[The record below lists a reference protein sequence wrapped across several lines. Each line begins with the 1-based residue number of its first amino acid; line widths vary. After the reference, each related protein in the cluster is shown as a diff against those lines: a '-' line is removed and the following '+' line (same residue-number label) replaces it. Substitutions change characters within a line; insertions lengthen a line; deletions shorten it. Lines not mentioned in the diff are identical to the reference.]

1 MPGCSKSKR
10 NGIGTIFRFLRDFM
24 SAAPF
29 TAILTLVLNLAIA
42 LVPAAVSLF
51 TGLITQRINAGTGVG
66 FATGVAGLMIMLAL
80 NQGLFYLTDP
90 LHALLIERAQN
101 RMNALFL
108 KKIKAIELIEFE
120 KTDKLDRIFRLRKW
134 LNEYKL
140 VDFFFSLRF
149 QIINFISLVSLI
161 ITLVAFTPWLA
172 AIGILSAL
180 PSLLVRLVEGK
191 KYFKMQLETEN
202 LERNRAYFWSLFR
215 TGSTAKE
222 ILTYGAGGY
231 FLSNCKKTDLEM
243 TTKMYKFAHF
253 HSLLLLAATVFAAAG
268 YAAGLG
274 FAAYMT
280 AAGTL
285 AVSGFSA
292 SVSAFLS
299 IQNSVFNMSAEAG
312 YLRETSS
319 CLFEYYWFLDIKAEN
334 EKSLNQ
340 LRFEKLEVKNV
351 CFAYPEGKE
360 VLKNVSFSLYKGK
373 HIAIVG
379 ENGSGKTT
387 LVKLISG
394 VYMPSKGEILING
407 IKVDPQIA
415 VDFRGLFT
423 LMNQNYIKYK
433 GDVKENIFLS
443 APELRED
450 KEKMQDLLSS
460 SALSED
466 GLTLDLTLGREY
478 DGAELSEG
486 QWQQLAFLRAL
497 FKRYEIILLDE
508 PTSAIDSEN
517 EHKLLA
523 GFVKA
528 MQDKSAVIVTHRLSL
543 CRFADE
549 ILFLDGG
556 RIVERGSHD
565 ELMEKGGKYCRMY
578 EMQSKWYK

>member
-1 MPGCSKSKR
+1 MFGFMNSGKSKPVKK
-10 NGIGTIFRFLRDFM
+10 GLKIIIVGCGKVGT
-24 SAAPF
+24 
-29 TAILTLVLNLAIA
+29 TLVEQLSKEGHDIIIIDKNAKKVQEIANMYDIMGIVGNGASYSVQMDAGIEETDLIISVTESDELNLLCCTVAKQVGDCAAIA
-42 LVPAAVSLF
+42 RV
-51 TGLITQRINAGTGVG
+51 R
-66 FATGVAGLMIMLAL
+66 
-80 NQGLFYLTDP
+80 
-90 LHALLIERAQN
+90 
-101 RMNALFL
+101 
-108 KKIKAIELIEFE
+108 
-120 KTDKLDRIFRLRKW
+120 
-134 LNEYKL
+134 
-140 VDFFFSLRF
+140 
-149 QIINFISLVSLI
+149 
-161 ITLVAFTPWLA
+161 TPDY
-172 AIGILSAL
+172 S
-180 PSLLVRLVEGK
+180 K
-191 KYFKMQLETEN
+191 
-202 LERNRAYFWSLFR
+202 
-215 TGSTAKE
+215 
-222 ILTYGAGGY
+222 
-231 FLSNCKKTDLEM
+231 
-243 TTKMYKFAHF
+243 
-253 HSLLLLAATVFAAAG
+253 
-268 YAAGLG
+268 
-274 FAAYMT
+274 
-280 AAGTL
+280 
-285 AVSGFSA
+285 
-292 SVSAFLS
+292 
-299 IQNSVFNMSAEAG
+299 EAG

-319 CLFEYYWFLDIKAEN
+319 CIFEYYWFLDIKAEN

-351 CFAYPEGKE
+351 CFAYPEGKD

-415 VDFRGLFT
+415 VDFRGLFA

-443 APELRED
+443 APHLRED
-450 KEKMQDLLSS
+450 KNRMQDLLSS